1 LIPLGF
7 VSVTKFP
14 HSDLEN
20 SPSYIDYFVFPDGNE
35 KEVGQ
40 AIKDSGIDRQS
51 LFVTTK
57 L

>member
-7 VSVTKFP
+7 VSVTIFP
-14 HSDLEN
+14 QSD
-20 SPSYIDYFVFPDGNE
+20 IDYFGFPDGNE